1 MWQTKHSGSVEP
13 LWLVVHHAAA
23 WYTVSLS
30 HGNLSRA
37 WAWCHRVLGVG
48 GAGDAGL
55 RRGAVM
61 LGDSLAGR
69 GKLKNV
75 GQVDTCRPKWG
86 RRGRRHRWERGHP
99 VTAVVGGQRAKMRGG
114 GAPDSHV
121 GMMGRSRAWRQ
132 EPVAGGSWTSLV
144 VHRLDVDVSL
154 FCRGTR

>member
-1 MWQTKHSGSVEP
+1 
-13 LWLVVHHAAA
+13 
-23 WYTVSLS
+23 
-30 HGNLSRA
+30 
-37 WAWCHRVLGVG
+37 
-48 GAGDAGL
+48 
-55 RRGAVM
+55 M

-75 GQVDTCRPKWG
+75 GGGHLSSKMGAERTATLVG
-86 RRGRRHRWERGHP
+86 RGQP

-114 GAPDSHV
+114 GALDSHV

-144 VHRLDVDVSL
+144 VHRLDVDVSF